1 MKIIQKYVE
10 LIEEE
15 LEGAENYIRMAIK
28 HKEDNPKLAK
38 ALADISNDE
47 MRHVDILHAE
57 VVDVIAEHRRTAGEP
72 PASMLAVYNYL
83 HERHIDKANHIKLL
97 QAEYRK

>member
-1 MKIIQKYVE
+1 MKIIQKYVK
-10 LIEEE
+10 LVEEE
-15 LEGAENYIRMAIK
+15 LESAENYIKMAIT

-38 ALADISNDE
+38 ALYDISNDE
-47 MRHVDILHAE
+47 MRHVEILHNE
-57 VVDVIAEHRRTAGEP
+57 VVDLIAEHRRTSGEP

-83 HERHIDKANHIKLL
+83 HERHIDKASEIKML

>member
-1 MKIIQKYVE
+1 MKIIQKYVDWV
-10 LIEEE
+10 EEE
-15 LEGAENYIRMAIK
+15 LESAETYIKEAIT

-38 ALADISNDE
+38 ALFDISNDE
-47 MRHVDILHAE
+47 MRHVDILHSE
-57 VVDVIAEHRRTAGEP
+57 VVDLIAEHRREKGEP

-83 HERHIDKANHIKLL
+83 HERHIEKANRIKTL

>member
-15 LEGAENYIRMAIK
+15 LESAENYIRMAIK

-47 MRHVDILHAE
+47 LRHMGILHDE
-57 VVDVIAEHRRTAGEP
+57 VVEVIAEHRRTAGEP
-72 PASMLAVYNYL
+72 PASMLAIYNYL
-83 HERHIDKANHIKLL
+83 HERHIDKANKIKMM